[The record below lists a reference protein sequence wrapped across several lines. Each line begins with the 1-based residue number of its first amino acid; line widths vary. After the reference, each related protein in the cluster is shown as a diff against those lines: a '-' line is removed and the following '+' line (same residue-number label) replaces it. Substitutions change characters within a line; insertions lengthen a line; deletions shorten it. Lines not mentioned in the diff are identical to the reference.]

1 MALGWAGFSAAAGR
15 CPVDW
20 PLEPSRGG
28 PVFIKRGR
36 KFPLEAGAGHP
47 GFGPGLI
54 IHCPDVII
62 HRNLGGRL

>member
-36 KFPLEAGAGHP
+36 KFPLEAAQAILASGQG
-47 GFGPGLI
+47 
-54 IHCPDVII
+54 
-62 HRNLGGRL
+62 